1 MKITKILPI
10 AALLFIGL
18 SSCEDDVVEKQ
29 EPVVANT
36 VENLPADVG
45 QGVDPTTGRPQ
56 FSGKY
61 TFFSFKDNQIV
72 PESDSASTNWDIGLK
87 GTTIITNG
95 GVSGPGQGGAYV
107 ANGIFG
113 EMKTIDA
120 SASFAADSNES
131 LAIPTGSG
139 NGWYNYN
146 PQNNEISP
154 IAGKVIFVRTADG
167 NFAKMEILSYYKDRP
182 TIITPTTAGRYYTF
196 RYVYQ
201 PDGSKTFE

>member
-1 MKITKILPI
+1 M
-10 AALLFIGL
+10 LFVGF
-18 SSCEDDVVEKQ
+18 SSCEEDPVEKQ
-29 EPVVANT
+29 EPVVAST

-45 QGVDPTTGRPQ
+45 QGLDPTTGRPK

-61 TFFSFKDNQIV
+61 TFFSFKDNKIV

-95 GVSGPGQGGAYV
+95 GVSGLGQGGAYV
-107 ANGIFG
+107 VNGIFG
-113 EMKTIDA
+113 EMKILDA
-120 SASFAADSNES
+120 SAPFAADSNES

-146 PQNNEISP
+146 SQNNQISP

-182 TIITPTTAGRYYTF
+182 STITRTTPSRYYTF
-196 RYVYQ
+196 RYIYQ